1 MIIFRDLTEKFFEK
15 LDIYQFWHGFSKKSE
30 NLSGQLAGHWPA
42 SLFNWPATG
51 RPGFSN
57 FFEKSLPKIFSK
69 LDIDMKLFVRCS
81 VDVQASLANQVPPTH
96 PFS

>member
-1 MIIFRDLTEKFFEK
+1 MIIFRDLTEKFFKK
-15 LDIYQFWHGFSKKSE
+15 LNIYQFWDIFSKKI
-30 NLSGQLAGHWPA
+30 QKP
-42 SLFNWPATG
+42 G

-57 FFEKSLPKIFSK
+57 FFEKSRPKIFSK

-96 PFS
+96 SFS